1 MRAARLTSIALAA
14 LAFAAAAQASAAA
27 PLPEDDP
34 FFAVPSAH
42 KLKGKANGA
51 VLKARPVEVSAVG
64 APIAA
69 TAWQVKYK
77 TIDVHGD
84 PSAYVATLM
93 IPDAAWNGPGPRPLV
108 SYQTAEDG
116 VG

>member
-1 MRAARLTSIALAA
+1 MRVARLAGVAFAA
-14 LAFAAAAQASAAA
+14 LAFAGAAQASAAV

-34 FFAVPSAH
+34 FFAVPPTH
-42 KLKGKANGA
+42 KLEGKANGT

-93 IPDAAWNGPGPRPLV
+93 IPDAAWDGPGPRPLV
-108 SYQTAEDG
+108 SYQ
-116 VG
+116 